1 MLINTDI
8 DKPLTLYKE
17 KIMEHSTKC
26 YRSFIH
32 TFINTAP
39 PFKKPKLAGNKMRKD
54 TSVVAILLF
63 LTVAVISFTPQA
75 HAASISLAKVDGTI
89 TNTFEMGEKVRIVAY
104 STSPLIEIII
114 KDPNGD
120 IRHKETVDA
129 HEYNKTLS
137 KITDQPGWWEVT
149 MRESGEITPRA
160 LSADP
165 TSTHYLTSFNNVIPE
180 VPLGTLSILIAFS
193 AAFGIS
199 LFRKRSKPK
208 FPM

>member
-1 MLINTDI
+1 
-8 DKPLTLYKE
+8 
-17 KIMEHSTKC
+17 
-26 YRSFIH
+26 
-32 TFINTAP
+32 
-39 PFKKPKLAGNKMRKD
+39 MRKD

-75 HAASISLAKVDGTI
+75 HAASMYTAKADGTI
-89 TNTFEMGEKVRIVAY
+89 ISTFEMGEKVRIVAY
-104 STSPLIEIII
+104 SGSLSFEIII
-114 KDPNGD
+114 KDPEGV
-120 IRHKETVDA
+120 IRHRETVDSLN
-129 HEYNKTLS
+129 YDKILS
-137 KITDQPGWWEVT
+137 GITDQPGWWEVT

-180 VPLGTLSILIAFS
+180 VPLGTLSILIAFL

>member
-17 KIMEHSTKC
+17 KIMEHSAKC
-26 YRSFIH
+26 YRNFLH
-32 TFINTAP
+32 TFINTSL

-54 TSVVAILLF
+54 TSVAVILLF
-63 LTVAVISFTPQA
+63 LTVVVISFTPQV
-75 HAASISLAKVDGTI
+75 HAASIYTAKADGTI
-89 TNTFEMGEKVRIVAY
+89 ISTFEMGEKVRIVAY
-104 STSPLIEIII
+104 SGSLPFEIII
-114 KDPNGD
+114 KDPNGVT
-120 IRHKETVDA
+120 RHRETVYTL
-129 HEYNKTLS
+129 EYNKTLS
-137 KITDQPGWWEVT
+137 EITDQAGWWEVT
-149 MRESGEITPRA
+149 MREGGEITPRA

-180 VPLGTLSILIAFS
+180 VPLGTLSILIAFL